1 MIRKFLGLLI
11 LLFICQI
18 SIAQQGTSSPYSFLG
33 IGDLKFNGTTENR
46 SMGGISVFSDSIHL
60 NLQNP
65 ASYGNLKLTTY
76 ALGASYNQLRL
87 ESANGED
94 KGASTSLDYLAVA
107 FPLSSKLGVGFGLIP
122 LTSVGYSFEGVA
134 ESGFPSAPYK
144 FAQYEGEGG
153 LNSVFLSLGY
163 KISKGF
169 SVGGTVNYNFGT
181 IENQNTEFL
190 GELNEDGLFFRTIN
204 YGTRSNDE
212 SRLSGLSY
220 NLGAYYETK
229 FNEKLSLTTSM
240 TFSPQSDLTSRNTR
254 VLTALNITATGG
266 EVGSPGQQD
275 QVDLGSRAK
284 TDLILPTR
292 LSFGAGIGERN
303 KWFAAAEYTYQN
315 NSNFG
320 NGLTTIE
327 NVNYEN
333 GSKIAAGGFFIPKY
347 NSFTSYWERV
357 TYRAGV
363 RYEETGIMVRNE
375 AINDFGITFGVGL
388 PVARSISNIN
398 LGVEFGRR
406 GTLNSGLIKE
416 NYVNFQISL
425 SLNDKWF
432 IKRKYN

>member
-1 MIRKFLGLLI
+1 MVKRFLGLFI
-11 LLFICQI
+11 LLFTCQI

-46 SMGGISVFSDSIHL
+46 SMGGISIYSDSIHI

-65 ASYGNLKLTTY
+65 AAYGKLKFTTY
-76 ALGASYNQLRL
+76 TLGASYNQLRL
-87 ESANGED
+87 ESDQGED
-94 KGASTSLDYLAVA
+94 KGSSTSLDYLAVA
-107 FPLSSKLGVGFGLIP
+107 FPLSSKLGVGFGLVP
-122 LTSVGYSFEGVA
+122 FTSVGYSFEGVA
-134 ESGFPSAPYK
+134 ESGFASAPYK

-163 KISKGF
+163 KISKAF

-190 GELNEDGLFFRTIN
+190 GDLNDDGLFFRTLN
-204 YGTRSNDE
+204 YGTRSRDE

-220 NLGAYYETK
+220 NLGAYYQTK
-229 FNEKLSLTTSM
+229 FNEKLSLSTSL
-240 TFSPQSDLTSRNTR
+240 TFSPQSDLTSRNSRT
-254 VLTALNITATGG
+254 LTALNITSVGG
-266 EVGSPGQQD
+266 EIISPGQQE
-275 QVDLGSRAK
+275 QVNLGNRAK

-292 LSFGAGIGERN
+292 ISFGAGIGERN
-303 KWFAAAEYTYQN
+303 KWFAGAEYTLQN
-315 NSNFG
+315 NSDFG
-320 NGLTTIE
+320 NGLTVID

-333 GSKIAAGGFFIPKY
+333 GSKIAAGGFYIPKY

-357 TYRAGV
+357 TYRAGI
-363 RYEETGIMVRNE
+363 RYEDTGMMIRNE
-375 AINDFGITFGVGL
+375 SINDFGITFGVGL
-388 PVARSISNIN
+388 PVARSISNVN

-406 GTLNSGLIKE
+406 GTLNSGLIQE

-425 SLNDKWF
+425 SLNDRWF

>member
-1 MIRKFLGLLI
+1 MIRKFLGLSI

-33 IGDLKFNGTTENR
+33 IGDLKFKGTTENR
-46 SMGGISVFSDSIHL
+46 SMAGMSIYSDSIHV

-65 ASYGNLKLTTY
+65 AFYGNLKFTTY
-76 ALGASYNQLRL
+76 TVGASYSQLRL
-87 ESANGED
+87 ESDNGKD
-94 KGASTSLDYLAVA
+94 KASSTALEYLAVA
-107 FPLSSKLGVGFGLIP
+107 FPLSNKLGVGFGLVP
-122 LTSVGYSFEGVA
+122 FTSVGYNFEGIG
-134 ESGFPSAPYK
+134 ETGFASAPYK

-163 KISKGF
+163 NISEGF

-190 GELNEDGLFFRTIN
+190 GELNDDGLFFRTLN
-204 YGTRSNDE
+204 YGTRSRDE

-229 FNEKLSLTTSM
+229 FNEKLSLSTSV

-254 VLTALNITATGG
+254 QIAALNITGAGG
-266 EVGSPGQQD
+266 EVISPGQVD

-284 TDLILPTR
+284 TDLVLPTR
-292 LSFGAGIGERN
+292 MAFGAGIGQKN
-303 KWFAAAEYTYQN
+303 KWFAGAEYTFQN
-315 NSNFG
+315 NSDFG

-327 NVNYEN
+327 NVNYDN
-333 GSKIAAGGFFIPKY
+333 GSEIAVGGFFIPKY
-347 NSFTSYWERV
+347 NSFTSYWDRV

-363 RYEETGIMVRNE
+363 RYESTGIMVRNE
-375 AINDFGITFGVGL
+375 AINDFGISFGVGL
-388 PVARSISNIN
+388 PVARSLSNVN

-406 GTLNSGLIKE
+406 GTLNAGLIQE
-416 NYVNFQISL
+416 NYVNFHLSL